1 MPKKASSEVSQAEAA
16 ARARGF
22 KGNRELAEQFG
33 ISDDNHRELV
43 RVDYIPDPPPTEAVE
58 KVVTGRKR
66 RKPET
71 LAVSPDDFANT
82 VLREAAGEIC
92 TRLERIGIAFTPQ
105 MQQQYVDYGMA
116 ILSGLVGG
124 GTLAAR

>member
-1 MPKKASSEVSQAEAA
+1 MARKASAEVSQAEAA

-33 ISDDNHRELV
+33 ISDDYHRELV
-43 RVDYIPDPPPTEAVE
+43 RVDAIPDPPPTEEVE
-58 KVVTGRKR
+58 KVVAGRKR

-71 LAVSPDDFANT
+71 LAVSKDDFANT
-82 VLREAAGEIC
+82 VLKDAAGEIAA
-92 TRLERIGIAFTPQ
+92 RLERIGVQFTAP